1 MLKGEVEMELVP
13 QGTLA
18 ERIRAGGA
26 GIPAFYTP
34 TGAGTVVARGQGD
47 ARVRRA
53 RVRPGDAP

>member
-1 MLKGEVEMELVP
+1 VELTP

-34 TGAGTVVARGQGD
+34 TGKNNFYYFYIPYIKIQINLLK
-47 ARVRRA
+47 
-53 RVRPGDAP
+53 